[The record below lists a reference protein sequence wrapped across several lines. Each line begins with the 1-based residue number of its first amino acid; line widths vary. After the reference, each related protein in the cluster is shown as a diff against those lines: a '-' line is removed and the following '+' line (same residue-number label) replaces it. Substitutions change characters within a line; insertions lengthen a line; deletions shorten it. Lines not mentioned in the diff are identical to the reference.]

1 MIINCKWQ
9 KFEKLK
15 KMNKFYVALLCLFL
29 TVNLVFSQ
37 DVEFGFKGGM
47 NISTLG
53 KSDLG
58 YVARIGYHFGG
69 TAEFITTPF
78 FSVQMELLYSLQ
90 GAAIDRSREVYL
102 NYHYLNIPLLAKAY
116 FYEDAS
122 FLIGI
127 QYGLLL
133 KAVDKNE
140 FYSEDRSDD
149 VNKSDFAAVFG
160 LEYKLNEK
168 FTFGIRYNLGI
179 TNTAKQ
185 NIIYERRLTNRVLQL
200 SIGYIF

>member
-1 MIINCKWQ
+1 
-9 KFEKLK
+9 
-15 KMNKFYVALLCLFL
+15 MNSKA
-29 TVNLVFSQ
+29 Q
-37 DVEFGFKGGM
+37 EVELGLKGGM

-53 KSDLG
+53 KSELG
-58 YVARIGYHFGG
+58 NVARIAYHFGG

-78 FSVQMELLYSLQ
+78 FSIQTELLYSLQ
-90 GAAIDRSREVYL
+90 GAATDQSRQVYL

-122 FLIGI
+122 FEIGV

-140 FYSEDRSDD
+140 FYSQDRSDE
-149 VNKSDFAAVFG
+149 VSNSDFAVVFG
-160 LEYKLNEK
+160 LNYKLDEK
-168 FTFGIRYNLGI
+168 FTFGFRYNLGI

-185 NIIYERRLTNRVLQL
+185 DIIYEKRYTNRVLL
-200 SIGYIF
+200 ISLGYVF

>member
-1 MIINCKWQ
+1 
-9 KFEKLK
+9 
-15 KMNKFYVALLCLFL
+15 
-29 TVNLVFSQ
+29 
-37 DVEFGFKGGM
+37 M

-58 YVARIGYHFGG
+58 YVARVGYHLGG

-78 FSVQMELLYSLQ
+78 FSIQTELVYSLQ
-90 GAAIDRSREVYL
+90 GAALDRSREVYL
-102 NYHYLNIPLLAKAY
+102 NYHYLNIPLMAKAY

-122 FLIGI
+122 FLIGF

-140 FYSEDRSDD
+140 LYSEDRSDD
-149 VNKSDFAAVFG
+149 VNNSDFSAVFG

-168 FTFGIRYNLGI
+168 FTFGLRYNLGI

-185 NIIYERRLTNRVLQL
+185 DIIYERRLTNRVLQI
-200 SIGYIF
+200 SFGYIF

>member
-1 MIINCKWQ
+1 M
-9 KFEKLK
+9 K
-15 KMNKFYVALLCLFL
+15 KMNKYYLLLLCLFL
-29 TVNLVFSQ
+29 TLNLAFSQ
-37 DVEFGFKGGM
+37 EVELGLKGGM

-53 KSDLG
+53 KSELG
-58 YVARIGYHFGG
+58 NVARIAYHFGG

-78 FSVQMELLYSLQ
+78 FSIQTELMYSLQ
-90 GAAIDRSREVYL
+90 GAATDQSRQVYL

-122 FLIGI
+122 FEIGV

-140 FYSEDRSDD
+140 FYTQDRSYE
-149 VNKSDFAAVFG
+149 VSNSDFAVVFG
-160 LEYKLNEK
+160 LNYKLDEK
-168 FTFGIRYNLGI
+168 FTFGFRYNLGI

-185 NIIYERRLTNRVLQL
+185 DIIYEKRHTNRVLL
-200 SIGYIF
+200 ISLGYIF

>member
-1 MIINCKWQ
+1 
-9 KFEKLK
+9 
-15 KMNKFYVALLCLFL
+15 MNKYYLLILCLFL
-29 TVNLVFSQ
+29 TLNQAFSQ
-37 DVEFGFKGGM
+37 EVELGVKGGM

-53 KSDLG
+53 KSELG
-58 YVARIGYHFGG
+58 NVARIAYHFGG

-78 FSVQMELLYSLQ
+78 FSIQTELMYSLQ
-90 GAAIDRSREVYL
+90 GAATDQSRQVYL

-122 FLIGI
+122 FEIGV

-140 FYSEDRSDD
+140 FYSQDRSDE
-149 VNKSDFAAVFG
+149 VSNSDFAVVFG
-160 LEYKLNEK
+160 LNYKLDEK
-168 FTFGIRYNLGI
+168 FTFGFRYNLGI

-185 NIIYERRLTNRVLQL
+185 DIIYEKRYTNRVLL
-200 SIGYIF
+200 ISLGYIL